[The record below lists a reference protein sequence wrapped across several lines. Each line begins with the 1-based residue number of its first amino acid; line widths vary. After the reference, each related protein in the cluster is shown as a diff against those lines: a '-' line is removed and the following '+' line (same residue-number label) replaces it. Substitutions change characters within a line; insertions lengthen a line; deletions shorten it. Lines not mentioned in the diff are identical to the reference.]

1 MHRKVAF
8 DVGGLA
14 ERAVSGP
21 CFICEYLNGRP
32 GYEHIEVART
42 PDAVAFLNKFPTLYG
57 YVLVA
62 PIKHL
67 EQVTGD
73 FNEDAF
79 VALQRL
85 IFRISEAVRAEL
97 NPERVYILSL
107 GSQKANAH
115 VHWHIAPLPHG
126 VPLAEQQFQAL
137 THENGI
143 VDVSLEDL
151 EALAARLR
159 RRLSPTNAL

>member
-8 DVGGLA
+8 DVGNLV
-14 ERAVSGP
+14 ERSVSGP
-21 CFICEYLNGRP
+21 CFICEYVNRSP

-42 PDAVAFLNKFPTLYG
+42 PDAVAFLNKYPTLYG
-57 YVLVA
+57 YVLIA
-62 PIKHL
+62 PIRHL

-73 FNEDAF
+73 FSEEAF
-79 VALQRL
+79 VALQRF

-97 NPERVYILSL
+97 SPERIYILSL
-107 GSQKANAH
+107 GSQSANAH

-137 THENGI
+137 MHEHGVI
-143 VDVSLEDL
+143 DVAFEEL
-151 EALAARLR
+151 EAFAARLR
-159 RRLSPTNAL
+159 QRLAG